1 MFIVSSRTLSASEP
15 LKISVIVP
23 VYNVENYLRQCMDS
37 IINQSF
43 ENLEI
48 ICVNDGSTDGSCS
61 ILEEY
66 KAKDHRIILVNQENQ
81 GVSSARNRGIELSTG
96 EYISFVDPDDYL
108 EKDAFK
114 IASSN
119 LENGDIDILSWG
131 YNPFPNPSAWYAN
144 ASSPVNDIYKSDSVN
159 AFFNGKGSVV
169 VWNKLYKTEMIKK
182 NLLLFNEE
190 LETAE
195 DVEFNMITF
204 VHASNV
210 KFISDKL
217 YYYRIGREGSLTSSL
232 KCEKNAKNHKIVF
245 EDVFSNWHEL
255 NFLESNESK
264 VLKFFINMSY
274 NTLKRLESE
283 GNGQYAQQYAR
294 ELLDIFWWYTDE
306 NDVVKK
312 LPSMVQDRLV
322 YIQNLSNVAVA

>member
-1 MFIVSSRTLSASEP
+1 MSEP

-48 ICVNDGSTDGSCS
+48 ICVNDGSTDSSCS

-66 KAKDHRIILVNQENQ
+66 EAKDHRIILVSQENQ

-114 IASSN
+114 IASNN
-119 LENGDIDILSWG
+119 LENGTIDILSWG
-131 YNPFPNPSAWYAN
+131 YNPFPNPSAWYVN

-159 AFFNGKGSVV
+159 AFFNGTGSVV

-182 NLLLFNEE
+182 NLLLFNEN
-190 LETAE
+190 LKTAE
-195 DVEFNMITF
+195 DVEFNMMTF
-204 VHASNV
+204 VRASNV

-217 YYYRIGREGSLTSSL
+217 YYYRIGREGSLTSDSNGET
-232 KCEKNAKNHKIVF
+232 KAKNHKILF
-245 EDVFSNWHEL
+245 ENVFSNWDKL
-255 NFLESNESK
+255 NFLKNNEPK

-274 NTLKRLESE
+274 NTLKDLESE
-283 GNGQYAQQYAR
+283 GKKLCAEQYAR
-294 ELLDIFWWYTDE
+294 EVLNIFWRYTDE
-306 NDVVKK
+306 NNIMQK
-312 LPSMVQDRLV
+312 LPLMVQSRLA